1 MNILNGKDSY
11 EHMEIPEELH
21 LRINDIII
29 SDRKK
34 KTERKVIFMLKRSL
48 ATAAVFLAVFTAGL
62 NVSPAFAETASEL
75 PIIGTLAKVLTI
87 RSYHTDEGDFRIDME
102 VPAIISSDTSAESTE
117 EFTNAVNAEIQHLI
131 DEYTAS
137 AKEEF
142 EEYKKAF
149 FATGGTESEWDNRQ
163 MDIIVDYEIKYQKA
177 PILSL
182 ELITAKGWVAASEE
196 RHYYNLDLDSS
207 MEIKLSDL
215 LGEDWIA
222 LCNKEIDKQISER
235 IASDPGLS
243 FYGYGD
249 NDLSGERFSTIDETT
264 DYYINADGNVV
275 IVFPEYSIAPG
286 YMGIQEFVIELP

>member
-196 RHYYNLDLDSS
+196 RHYYNLDLDSG

-249 NDLSGERFSTIDETT
+249 NDLTGEKFSTIDETT

>member
-1 MNILNGKDSY
+1 
-11 EHMEIPEELH
+11 MEIPEELH

-131 DEYTAS
+131 DDYTAS

-196 RHYYNLDLDSS
+196 RHYYNLDLDYG

-249 NDLSGERFSTIDETT
+249 NDLTGEKFSTIDETT

>member
-215 LGEDWIA
+215 LGEDWIT
-222 LCNKEIDKQISER
+222 LRNKEIDKQISER

-249 NDLSGERFSTIDETT
+249 NDLTGEKFSTIDETT